1 LGPEI
6 IYAFFAVLGLLFWG
20 ALKVIWRV
28 IVLLLNIILIPYMV
42 INNYFRV
49 RFWKL
54 PKQKVDTAIFK
65 KTLF

>member
-20 ALKVIWRV
+20 AIKVIWRV

-42 INNYFRV
+42 IKNYFRV
-49 RFWKL
+49 HFWKL